1 MLRLHVHPVLLQIIG
16 CLALRPSISLF
27 PCPSITLLALRARLL
42 AVRDRELGRQA
53 DGLIACVADALE
65 AEFRSI
71 LDRRR

>member
-1 MLRLHVHPVLLQIIG
+1 M
-16 CLALRPSISLF
+16 
-27 PCPSITLLALRARLL
+27 ALRARLL